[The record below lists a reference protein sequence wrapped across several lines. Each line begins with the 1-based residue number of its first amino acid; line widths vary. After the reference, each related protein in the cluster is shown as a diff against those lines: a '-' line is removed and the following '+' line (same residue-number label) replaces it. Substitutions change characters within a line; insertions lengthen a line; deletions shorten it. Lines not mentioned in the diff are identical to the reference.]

1 MRVQK
6 ILDYYCK
13 TMVHCNHCLLRVC
26 VLYGFGKK
34 KKDVVKQKWTENEIE
49 DCGAMEL
56 AEALKD
62 NTILQTLYLNGE
74 FQCVQI
80 SSLF

>member
-1 MRVQK
+1 MF
-6 ILDYYCK
+6 YW
-13 TMVHCNHCLLRVC
+13 
-26 VLYGFGKK
+26 FWKK

-62 NTILQTLYLNGE
+62 NTVLQTLYLNGE
-74 FQCVQI
+74 FQC
-80 SSLF
+80 F